1 MESGQ
6 TERVGML
13 CGCSL
18 DYSLRD
24 KSAAILERMDI
35 SECCVGHRFFNEFVS
50 LRPRC
55 AVAEPTA
62 PGQVL
67 GIVLITS
74 RKSRRFPSSR
84 VPIAHIALPLI
95 TRLTSLRR
103 CKFSDKGVEALHK
116 I

>member
-1 MESGQ
+1 MRDLESVRLGGEGVYQ
-6 TERVGML
+6 EWADGAWA
-13 CGCSL
+13 C
-18 DYSLRD
+18 LRT
-24 KSAAILERMDI
+24 I
-35 SECCVGHRFFNEFVS
+35 
-50 LRPRC
+50 
-55 AVAEPTA
+55 
-62 PGQVL
+62 GQVL
-67 GIVLITS
+67 GVALITS